1 MRFSYTLPVFLVA
14 LAIMLSPAKSA
25 FAHFIWII
33 NDNGTIQVYFSES
46 CTPGE
51 PEILSKAASAKVWA
65 INKNM
70 RSEKPI
76 ADVAIALKDGQ
87 LSAKTPENV
96 GAIGLS
102 HDYGIFT
109 RGENSFMLRYYA
121 KSYAGPLPGDW
132 REVSDAERLPL
143 EVTPKWNSKELQLKV
158 VWRGRPAKDAEVNI
172 SGCGIEAA
180 IVKTDES
187 GVAVCKPTASGILS
201 VWTKQEEKAEGMFEG
216 KPYSAARSYS
226 TLSLPVEVPSVAV
239 VAHALPDLDKGITSF
254 GAAIAGDDLYIY
266 GGHFGTAHHYST
278 EGQSNELRR
287 ISLTNPQPTWETL
300 AEGPKLTGLALVS
313 HAGKLYRVGGFT
325 AMNSGEDSK
334 QDLQSQSSFAV
345 YDPKKKTW
353 TELAPLPE
361 GRSSHDAAVLDGK
374 LYVAGGW
381 KLAGEEPSTW
391 HKTALVCDLN
401 SEKPTWEEIA
411 SPPFKRRALSVAA
424 YKGKIYAIGG
434 MQESGGPTTRVDCYD
449 PATREWS
456 TLASLLGGGMD
467 GFGTSSFANND
478 ALVVTT
484 MSGSIQR
491 LSADGKKWELVGQ
504 MQNPRFFHR
513 ELVASNGDL
522 LIVGG
527 ASMETGKVNSFERF
541 KIEK

>member
-1 MRFSYTLPVFLVA
+1 MRFTHSVSALLLALMIWASPV
-14 LAIMLSPAKSA
+14 KSA
-25 FAHFIWII
+25 VAHFLWII

-51 PEILSKAASAKVWA
+51 PEVLSKAANAKVWA
-65 INKNM
+65 ISKNP

-87 LSAKTPENV
+87 LSAKAPENT

-102 HDYGIFT
+102 HDYGLLT
-109 RGENSFMLRYYA
+109 RGESSFMLRYYA

-132 REVSDAERLPL
+132 REVNDAERLPL
-143 EVTPKWNSKELQLKV
+143 EITPKWNGKDLQLKV
-158 VWRGRPAKDAEVNI
+158 VWKGRPAKDAEVNV
-172 SGCGIEAA
+172 SGCGIEASV
-180 IVKTDES
+180 IKTDAAGIAVCTPTTS
-187 GVAVCKPTASGILS
+187 GVLS
-201 VWTKQEEKAEGMFEG
+201 VRTKQEEAVEGMFEG
-216 KPYSAARSYS
+216 KPFSTVRSYS
-226 TLSLPVEVPSVAV
+226 TLSLPVDVPSIAV
-239 VAHALPDLDKGITSF
+239 VTHALPDLEKGITSF

-266 GGHFGTAHHYST
+266 GGHFGAAHHYST

-287 ISLTNPQPTWETL
+287 ISLTHPQPTWETL
-300 AEGPKLTGLALVS
+300 QSGPKLTGLALVA

-325 AMNSGEDSK
+325 AKNSGDDSE
-334 QDLQSQSSFAV
+334 QQLESQASFAV
-345 YDPKKKTW
+345 YDPAAKAW

-374 LYVAGGW
+374 IYVVGGW
-381 KLAGEEPSTW
+381 MLGGESPVW

-401 SEKPTWEEIA
+401 HEKPTWEEIA
-411 SPPFKRRALSVAA
+411 SPSFKRRALSVAA
-424 YKGKIYAIGG
+424 YQGKIYAIGG

-449 PATREWS
+449 PASREWTTAPS
-456 TLASLLGGGMD
+456 ILGGGMD
-467 GFGTSSFANND
+467 GFGTSSFANQD
-478 ALVVTT
+478 SLIVTT

-491 LSADGKKWELVGQ
+491 LAADGKSWELVGQ

-513 ELVASNGDL
+513 ELVTSNGDL

-541 KIEK
+541 KVEK